1 MPAEGRSSDRYLDT
15 EIVAGLLAGQFPD
28 LAGQPVTRLGAGW
41 DNELFCAAGWV
52 FRFPRRAERVAWL
65 LREAEI
71 TALAAETL
79 GTMIPAFERIGAPA
93 GAFPYPWVARAFA
106 RTRA

>member
-52 FRFPRRAERVAWL
+52 FRFPRRAERLAWL